1 MLIGFVLSIFS
12 STLLLSSQLRMLL
25 VQLMRGELPLVFS
38 GRVVIILSSTN
49 ILNLILEN
57 LEIIIGNGSK

>member
-38 GRVVIILSSTN
+38 GRVVIMMSSTN
-49 ILNLILEN
+49 ILNLVLEN
-57 LEIIIGNGSK
+57 LEIIIDNGSK